1 MVPNHQAVYHQKMSK
16 DMSCKFPLLFT
27 ISSMFHHYMGNGFE
41 WIFII
46 IWTLIW
52 IYGILY
58 PQKYV
63 IISHGYFMFPYNISC
78 GIAWIPWKASDQ
90 VIRGWE
96 SLNSTDVFS
105 VGMLMGRKKTR
116 SVGNEGFLQWE
127 KAKPMKWYVDHG
139 THLSENWDSE
149 ESFQNSRDPV
159 HSNQFEYPDILP
171 SLQKR
176 PLAPSKCWTK
186 NLKTSFNIF
195 QHSAPRKSTLPR
207 TLLTLTYLAVD
218 PLSHGHAVP
227 VSLKMCIYI

>member
-1 MVPNHQAVYHQKMSK
+1 MVIWYI
-16 DMSCKFPLLFT
+16 
-27 ISSMFHHYMGNGFE
+27 ISA
-41 WIFII
+41 
-46 IWTLIW
+46 
-52 IYGILY
+52 LY

-105 VGMLMGRKKTR
+105 MGMLMGRKK
-116 SVGNEGFLQWE
+116 NEISWE
-127 KAKPMKWYVDHG
+127 WGIPSMGKPMKWYVDHG

-195 QHSAPRKSTLPR
+195 QHSAQESPPSRELCWLWHT
-207 TLLTLTYLAVD
+207 
-218 PLSHGHAVP
+218 
-227 VSLKMCIYI
+227 